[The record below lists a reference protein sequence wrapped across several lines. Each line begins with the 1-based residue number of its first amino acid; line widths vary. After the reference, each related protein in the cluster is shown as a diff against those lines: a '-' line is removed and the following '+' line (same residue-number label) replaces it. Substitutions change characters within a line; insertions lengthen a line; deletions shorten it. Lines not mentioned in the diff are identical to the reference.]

1 MREKLFGDSLGIPRK
16 VVLLLFFGSG
26 ATSLIYEVVW
36 SRSLSLIFGAT
47 ALGVSTV
54 LAAFMAGLALGSYWF
69 GRVADCHKNPIR
81 LYGLLEAG
89 VGLYALAVPGLLR
102 LVEFAYVGY
111 YRAAEPS
118 FGVLSLFRFALCF
131 LILLV
136 PTTLMGGTL
145 PALSRAVA
153 VDEAE
158 IGRRVGSLYAVNT
171 FGAVLGT
178 SAAGFLLLPSIGLR
192 ATTLVAAAMNFG
204 IALVALYGLP
214 SRSGMPAQAIN
225 RGAGVRFT
233 GLQKVV
239 LLAAGISGFCAFCYE
254 VAWTRTLTLSFGGS
268 VYAFS
273 TMLVGFL
280 LGIAVGSAVA
290 SVYASRFRDPLWTLG
305 AVQVLIG
312 ASAVAVSPLLGGM
325 PAYVLEVFRRFGTGF
340 GVLQGAQ
347 FLLCTAVMLLPTALM
362 GAVFPIG
369 VKALAPRREEVGESV
384 GVLYAAN
391 TFGTILGSFCAGFL
405 LLPTIGPQRTI
416 QAAAVVNFL
425 LGLGLALGS
434 ARRRAVLVWAAL
446 GLGAVFACLQ
456 KPWSRELLASGVYF
470 YGDAMLRGYRAKIDP
485 LRPLADAR
493 LLYYRDGLSGTV
505 AVFQGNER
513 RGFIRSL
520 AINGK
525 VDASD
530 GPWDMMT
537 QRLLAHLPLLL
548 ADHLRD
554 VLIIGIGSGCTV
566 GTATLYPA
574 RSIEAVEIEPGVVDA
589 SKRFFQH
596 INRNYWKD
604 PRVRVI
610 VGDGRNHVLMSPR
623 RYDCI
628 ISEPPNP
635 WISGVSNLFTLD
647 HYRRVK
653 EHLAPGGVFCQW
665 LPAYHM
671 APDDFKTALHTLSE
685 VFPNLSLWASPPIY
699 ADILILATEKPLRPD
714 PELLLRRMTI
724 PPIMKDIVDMGID
737 GPWGLLSLCLMSGE
751 DVVQYCADSG
761 LHTDDHPV
769 LEYVGPKRVRTDIG
783 EKTVESL
790 WRFRREVSL
799 PLEPVVVSRN
809 GRTTAVWFGARMDLP
824 GVWRTTLSDLFSVR
838 EVGPVRNGVYD
849 VRVGRRARLSL
860 AGGEYELTLSCA
872 RTPKEE
878 PWAQQM
884 LRVAGEL
891 GRPVDGIFISGHEAR
906 GVWSS
911 QMGTAVSAVTW
922 HCRQNRMQYMLSIT
936 WPRQMN
942 QSGVMS
948 TWRKVA
954 GYVYCAPARK
964 SG

>member
-1 MREKLFGDSLGIPRK
+1 MVLF
-16 VVLLLFFGSG
+16 LFFASG
-26 ATSLIYEVVW
+26 AAGLIYEVVW

-69 GRVADCHKNPIR
+69 GRVADRHKNPIR
-81 LYGLLEAG
+81 LYGFLEAG
-89 VGLYALAVPGLLR
+89 IGLYALMVPVLLK
-102 LVEFAYVGY
+102 LVELAYVGY
-111 YRAAEPS
+111 YRAVDPS
-118 FGVLSLFRFALCF
+118 FGVLSVFRFALCF
-131 LILLV
+131 LVLLV

-158 IGRRVGSLYAVNT
+158 MGRGVGSLYAVNT

-192 ATTLVAAAMNFG
+192 ATTLVAAAVNFG
-204 IALVALYGLP
+204 IALVALYGIP
-214 SRSGMPAQAIN
+214 GRGGVPTQAANRSARVQ
-225 RGAGVRFT
+225 FT

-280 LGIAVGSAVA
+280 LGIAIGSAVA
-290 SVYASRFRDPLWTLG
+290 SVYANRFKDPLWALG

-312 ASAVAVSPLLGGM
+312 ISAVAVSPLLGGM

-340 GVLQGAQ
+340 VVLQGAQ
-347 FLLCTAVMLLPTALM
+347 FLLCTAVMLIPTALM

-391 TFGTILGSFCAGFL
+391 TLGTILGSFCAGFL
-405 LLPTIGPQRTI
+405 LLPTVGPQRTI
-416 QAAAVVNFL
+416 QAAAFVNLL

-434 ARRRAVLVWAAL
+434 SRRRAVLVWAAL
-446 GLGAVFACLQ
+446 GLGAAFACLQ
-456 KPWSRELLASGVYF
+456 RPWSKELLASGVYF

-485 LRPLADAR
+485 LRPLSDAT

-537 QRLLAHLPLLL
+537 QRLLAHLPLLM
-548 ADHLRD
+548 ADRLRD
-554 VLIIGIGSGCTV
+554 VLIIGVGSGCTV

-574 RSIEAVEIEPGVVDA
+574 RNIEAVEIEPGVVDA
-589 SKRFFQH
+589 SKQFFQH
-596 INRNYWKD
+596 INRSYWKD

-610 VGDGRNHVLMSPR
+610 VGDGRNHVMMSPR

-671 APDDFKTALHTLSE
+671 APEDFKTALRTLSE

-699 ADILILATEKPLRPD
+699 ADILILATERPLRPD

-724 PPIMKDIVDMGID
+724 PPIMKDILDMGVD

-761 LHTDDHPV
+761 LHTDDRPV

-799 PLEPVVVSRN
+799 PLEPAVVSRD
-809 GRTTAVWFGARMDLP
+809 GRTTAVWFGVQMDLP

-860 AGGEYELTLSCA
+860 AGSEYELTLSCA
-872 RTPKEE
+872 RTAKEE

-884 LRVAGEL
+884 LQMAGEL
-891 GRPVDGIFISGHEAR
+891 GRPVEGIFITGHKAR

-954 GYVYCAPARK
+954 GYVHCAPAK
-964 SG
+964 GSD